1 MAAARDSG
9 CQSFAMSPIRLTFSE
24 RLDLQNAMAEL
35 SVHQRS
41 LEASG
46 RQSQPTHAPESIVA
60 DLSGLREVDTAALAV
75 LLQLDRETRRR
86 FGKPVVVASAPRQL
100 RALAELTSVDRLMTW
115 QA

>member
-1 MAAARDSG
+1 
-9 CQSFAMSPIRLTFSE
+9 MSPIRLTFSE

-35 SVHQRS
+35 SIHQRS

-46 RQSQPTHAPESIVA
+46 RQWPTHAPESIVA

-86 FGKPVVVASAPRQL
+86 FGKPLVVASAPRQL

>member
-1 MAAARDSG
+1 
-9 CQSFAMSPIRLTFSE
+9 MSPIRLTFSE

-35 SVHQRS
+35 GAHQRS
-41 LEASG
+41 LDASG
-46 RQSQPTHAPESIVA
+46 RQSQPPGTPESIVA
-60 DLSGLREVDTAALAV
+60 DLSSVREVDTAALAV

-86 FGKPVVVASAPRQL
+86 FGKPLVIASAPRQL

>member
-1 MAAARDSG
+1 
-9 CQSFAMSPIRLTFSE
+9 MSPIRLTFSE

-35 SVHQRS
+35 GVHQRS
-41 LEASG
+41 LDVSG
-46 RQSQPTHAPESIVA
+46 RQPQPTAPESIVA

-75 LLQLDRETRRR
+75 LLELNRETRRR
-86 FGKPVVVASAPRQL
+86 FGKPLVVASAPRQL

>member
-1 MAAARDSG
+1 
-9 CQSFAMSPIRLTFSE
+9 MSLIRLTFSE
-24 RLDLQNAMAEL
+24 RLDLQNAMSEL
-35 SVHQRS
+35 ASHQQS
-41 LEASG
+41 LNASG
-46 RQSQPTHAPESIVA
+46 QQAQPTHAPESIVA

-86 FGKPVVVASAPRQL
+86 FGKSLVIASAPQQL